1 MSQPSA
7 DRLALLYRITQAFS
21 SSLDVTEVLN
31 RVMDEVVAAVHAE
44 RGFLMLYDARQR
56 LTFRSARGLD
66 QQTIEAPE
74 FQVSRSVVERVG
86 RDGTPLLTSNAQSDA
101 WLGGRASIIGLGLR
115 SILCVP
121 LHLKQTTLGVI
132 YVDNHLQAGI
142 FSHDDLDLLV
152 SIAASAAVAIE
163 NARLYQVA
171 VEKGRLEREL
181 QVAREVQRSLLPQQ
195 TPSLPGF
202 EIGAWWL
209 PAREVSGDYYDYLQT
224 DSEHLAVVIADVS
237 DKGMPAALL
246 MALTRSTVR
255 ACLSGAGGLAERVA
269 NANRLLAADATNGM
283 FVTLF
288 CAEISPR
295 GDVTYVN
302 AGHNPPLLVTAGGIV
317 ELRRSGTALGLFE
330 DAAYSQRQEQLA
342 PDDFIV
348 FYTDGVTDA
357 MDPAGAEFGKERL
370 LAFIQAQRQATAPT
384 LAAALAAA
392 LQEFTAAAPAADDIT
407 VVIVRRIS
415 AHLRRTPES

>member
-7 DRLALLYRITQAFS
+7 ERLALLYRISQAFS
-21 SSLDVTEVLN
+21 SSLDITEVLN

-44 RGFLMLYDARQR
+44 RGFLMLYDAQQR
-56 LTFRSARGLD
+56 LTFRSARGMD
-66 QQTIEAPE
+66 QQTIETPE
-74 FQVSRSVVERVG
+74 FQVSRSVVERVAH
-86 RDGTPLLTSNAQSDA
+86 DGIPMLTSNAQSDA

-121 LHLKQTTLGVI
+121 LHLKQTILGVI

-181 QVAREVQRSLLPQQ
+181 QVARAVQSSLLPQE
-195 TPSLPGF
+195 TPALPGV

-209 PAREVSGDYYDYLQT
+209 PAREVSGDYYDYLKT
-224 DSEHLAVVIADVS
+224 NNGSLIVVIADVS

-255 ACLSGAGGLAERVA
+255 ACLTGASSLALGIA
-269 NANRLLAADATNGM
+269 NANRLLAADAANGM

-288 CAEISPR
+288 CAEISPH
-295 GDVTYVN
+295 GEVTYVN

-330 DAAYSQRQEQLA
+330 DATYSQRQVQLA
-342 PDDFIV
+342 PGDFIV

-370 LAFIQAQRQATAPT
+370 LALVQAQRLVAASA
-384 LAAALAAA
+384 LAGAVAAA
-392 LQEFTAAAPAADDIT
+392 LQAFTAGAPAADDIT
-407 VVIVRRIS
+407 LVVVRRATAS
-415 AHLRRTPES
+415 

>member
-7 DRLALLYRITQAFS
+7 ERLALLYRIAQVFS
-21 SSLDVTEVLN
+21 SSLDMAEVLN

-44 RGFLMLYDARQR
+44 RGFLMLYDAPQR

-86 RDGTPLLTSNAQSDA
+86 RDGVPLLTSNAQSDA

-121 LHLKQTTLGVI
+121 LQIKHTTLGVI

-142 FSHDDLDLLV
+142 FSRDDLDLLV
-152 SIAASAAVAIE
+152 SIAASAAIAIE

-209 PAREVSGDYYDYLQT
+209 PAREVSGDYYDYLKT
-224 DSEHLAVVIADVS
+224 DSERLAVVIADVS

-255 ACLSGAGGLAERVA
+255 ACLSGAGGLAERIA
-269 NANRLLAADATNGM
+269 NVNRLLAADAANGM

-288 CAEISPR
+288 CAEMDSN
-295 GDVTYVN
+295 GAVTYVN
-302 AGHNPPLLVTAGGIV
+302 AGHNPPILVTAEGLV
-317 ELRRSGTALGLFE
+317 ELRRTGAALGLFE
-330 DAAYSQRQEQLA
+330 DAAYTQRQVSLA
-342 PDDFIV
+342 PGDFIV
-348 FYTDGVTDA
+348 FYTDGATDA
-357 MDPAGAEFGKERL
+357 MNAEGAEFGKERL
-370 LAFIQAQRQATAPT
+370 STFIHDQRRAAAPA
-384 LAAALAAA
+384 LAATLAAA
-392 LQEFTAAAPAADDIT
+392 LQEFTGDAPAADDIT
-407 VVIVRRIS
+407 LVIVRR
-415 AHLRRTPES
+415 TPAS

>member
-7 DRLALLYRITQAFS
+7 ERLALLYRIAQVFS
-21 SSLDVTEVLN
+21 SSLDMAEVLN

-44 RGFLMLYDARQR
+44 RGFLMLYDAQR
-56 LTFRSARGLD
+56 RLIFRSARGLE

-86 RDGTPLLTSNAQSDA
+86 RDGVPLLTSNAQSDA

-121 LHLKQTTLGVI
+121 LQIKQTTLGVI

-142 FSHDDLDLLV
+142 FSRDDLDLLV
-152 SIAASAAVAIE
+152 SIAASAAIAIE

-209 PAREVSGDYYDYLQT
+209 PAREVSGDYYDYLKT
-224 DSEHLAVVIADVS
+224 DAEHLAVVIADVS

-255 ACLSGAGGLAERVA
+255 ACLSGPTGLAERIA
-269 NANRLLAADATNGM
+269 NANRLLAADAANGM

-288 CAEISPR
+288 CAEMDSN
-295 GDVTYVN
+295 GELTYVN
-302 AGHNPPLLVTAGGIV
+302 AGHNPPILVTAAEGLV
-317 ELRRSGTALGLFE
+317 ELRRTGAALGLFE
-330 DAAYSQRQEQLA
+330 DAAYTQRQVSLA
-342 PDDFIV
+342 PGDFIV
-348 FYTDGVTDA
+348 FYTDGATDA
-357 MDPAGAEFGKERL
+357 MNAEGAEFGKERL
-370 LAFIQAQRQATAPT
+370 FTLIHDQRRAAAPA

-392 LQEFTAAAPAADDIT
+392 LQEFTGDAPAADDIT
-407 VVIVRRIS
+407 LVIVRR
-415 AHLRRTPES
+415 TPAS

>member
-7 DRLALLYRITQAFS
+7 DRLALLYSVTQVFS

-44 RGFLMLYDARQR
+44 RGFLMLYDAQQR
-56 LTFRSARGLD
+56 LTFRSARGLE

-74 FQVSRSVVERVG
+74 FQVSRSVVERVAQ
-86 RDGTPLLTSNAQSDA
+86 DGLPLLTSNAQSDA

-121 LHLKQTTLGVI
+121 LQIKQTTLGVI

-142 FSHDDLDLLV
+142 FSRDDLDLLV
-152 SIAASAAVAIE
+152 SIAASAAIAIE

-181 QVAREVQRSLLPQQ
+181 QMAREVQRSLLPQQ
-195 TPSLPGF
+195 TPALPGF
-202 EIGAWWL
+202 EIAAWWL
-209 PAREVSGDYYDYLQT
+209 PAREVSGDYYDYLKT
-224 DSEHLAVVIADVS
+224 DPDRLIVVIADVS

-255 ACLSGAGGLAERVA
+255 ACLTGAPSLAAGIA
-269 NANRLLAADATNGM
+269 NANRLLAADAANGM

-288 CAEISPR
+288 CAEIGSD

-302 AGHNPPLLVTAGGIV
+302 AGHNPPLLVGAGGIT
-317 ELRRSGTALGLFE
+317 ELRRCGAALGLFE
-330 DAAYSQRQEQLA
+330 DATYSQRQVRLE
-342 PDDFIV
+342 PGDFIV

-370 LAFIQAQRQATAPT
+370 LALIRAQRQTTAPA
-384 LAAALAAA
+384 LAASLAAA
-392 LQEFTAAAPAADDIT
+392 LQTFTAAAPAADDIT
-407 VVIVRRIS
+407 LVIVRRTLDS
-415 AHLRRTPES
+415 

>member
-7 DRLALLYRITQAFS
+7 ERLALLYRITQVFS
-21 SSLDVTEVLN
+21 SSLDMAEVLN

-44 RGFLMLYDARQR
+44 RGFLMLYDTQQR
-56 LTFRSARGLD
+56 LIFRSARGLE

-121 LHLKQTTLGVI
+121 LQIKQTTLGVI

-142 FSHDDLDLLV
+142 FSRDDLDLLV
-152 SIAASAAVAIE
+152 SIAASAAIAIE

-209 PAREVSGDYYDYLQT
+209 PAREVSGDYYDYLKT
-224 DSEHLAVVIADVS
+224 DAEHLAVVIADVS

-255 ACLSGAGGLAERVA
+255 ACLSGAGGLAERIA
-269 NANRLLAADATNGM
+269 NANRLLAADAANGM

-288 CAEISPR
+288 CAEMDSN
-295 GDVTYVN
+295 GVVTFVN
-302 AGHNPPLLVTAGGIV
+302 AGHNPPILVTAEGPV
-317 ELRRSGTALGLFE
+317 ELRRTGAALGLFE
-330 DAAYSQRQEQLA
+330 DAAYTQRQVSLA
-342 PDDFIV
+342 PGDFVV
-348 FYTDGVTDA
+348 FYTDGATDA
-357 MDPAGAEFGKERL
+357 MNAEGAEFGKERL
-370 LAFIQAQRQATAPT
+370 FTFIHDQRRAAAPA

-392 LQEFTAAAPAADDIT
+392 LQEFTGDAPAADDIT
-407 VVIVRRIS
+407 LVIVRRIPAS
-415 AHLRRTPES
+415 